1 MAAPRLP
8 FLWPMLW
15 KPQNAPRPRP
25 RARAPRS
32 KRGFAITSSRC
43 VEAPIQRYGTAHEPA
58 PHLRE
63 QIEKKD
69 DLTPPKI
76 PHDPAKD
83 AEEEE
88 DEPEGHLPT
97 EAPVTPTKT
106 STVEDA
112 PAKYEPPAAPKT
124 CEQKPLDSVLHMPGP
139 SEEEHKLPHL
149 KTPPYVH
156 HFDTYGL
163 VRQLTKSTY
172 SEAQAITLMKAVR
185 GILINN
191 MMLARQGL
199 VSKSNVEN
207 ETYLFRA
214 ACAELKTEIGNM
226 RRSEV
231 EKWRTE
237 RNQLQHE
244 VDILGQKL
252 GQETGS
258 VKDELKGLFDD
269 RKMAVRQ
276 EQRSMETKI
285 QELNYQITIK
295 LNSDARSEVEGLR
308 WVLTRRIAMG
318 IATMATMVIILLQLN
333 SSRKHEQK
341 EEQKKKDD
349 ASKNSGS
356 GGDGGARLEPQ
367 RLGMSNIIAVATPGQ
382 EEALGGELLA
392 TEGVSLG

>member
-1 MAAPRLP
+1 MATPRLP

-15 KPQNAPRPRP
+15 KPQNAPRTRP

-32 KRGFAITSSRC
+32 KRAFATTPSRC
-43 VEAPIQRYGTAHEPA
+43 IEAPIQRYGTAHEPA
-58 PHLRE
+58 PHLRS
-63 QIEKKD
+63 QPEKKD
-69 DLTPPKI
+69 DPVPPKI

-83 AEEEE
+83 VEE
-88 DEPEGHLPT
+88 DDEEPEGHLPT
-97 EAPVTPTKT
+97 EPPATPAQPGATEEAPQKH
-106 STVEDA
+106 
-112 PAKYEPPAAPKT
+112 EPPAAPKT
-124 CEQKPLDSVLHMPGP
+124 GEQKPLDSVLHMPGP
-139 SEEEHKLPHL
+139 SEEEHKPPHL

-163 VRQLTKSTY
+163 VQQLSKSAYTD
-172 SEAQAITLMKAVR
+172 AQSITLMKAVR
-185 GILINN
+185 GLLISN
-191 MMLARQGL
+191 MMLAREGL

-214 ACAELKTEIGNM
+214 ACAELRTEIGNT
-226 RRSEV
+226 RRGEVDKWRSERV
-231 EKWRTE
+231 
-237 RNQLQHE
+237 QLQHE

-276 EQRSMETKI
+276 EQRSMETKV

-318 IATMATMVIILLQLN
+318 IATMATMVVILLQLN
-333 SSRKHEQK
+333 SSRKHEHK

-349 ASKNSGS
+349 AGKNGGS
-356 GGDGGARLEPQ
+356 GDGGRGLEPQ
-367 RLGMSNIIAVATPGQ
+367 RLGLSNITAVGAPGQ

>member
-1 MAAPRLP
+1 
-8 FLWPMLW
+8 MLW
-15 KPQNAPRPRP
+15 KPQNVPRPRP

-32 KRGFAITSSRC
+32 KRALTTTSFRC

-63 QIEKKD
+63 QIESRD
-69 DLTPPKI
+69 GLTPPKI

-83 AEEEE
+83 VEEE
-88 DEPEGHLPT
+88 DEEPEGHLST
-97 EAPVTPTKT
+97 EPPSTPSKPSPVPDTP
-106 STVEDA
+106 
-112 PAKYEPPAAPKT
+112 PKYEPPAPPKT
-124 CEQKPLDSVLHMPGP
+124 GEAKPLDSVLHMPGP
-139 SEEEHKLPHL
+139 SEEEHKPPHL

-172 SEAQAITLMKAVR
+172 TEQQSITLMKAVR
-185 GILINN
+185 GILIDN

-214 ACAELKTEIGNM
+214 ACAELKTEIGNS
-226 RRSEV
+226 RRGEV

-276 EQRSMETKI
+276 EQRSMETK
-285 QELNYQITIK
+285 
-295 LNSDARSEVEGLR
+295 VC
-308 WVLTRRIAMG
+308 RIS
-318 IATMATMVIILLQLN
+318 T
-333 SSRKHEQK
+333 
-341 EEQKKKDD
+341 
-349 ASKNSGS
+349 
-356 GGDGGARLEPQ
+356 
-367 RLGMSNIIAVATPGQ
+367 
-382 EEALGGELLA
+382 
-392 TEGVSLG
+392 TEG